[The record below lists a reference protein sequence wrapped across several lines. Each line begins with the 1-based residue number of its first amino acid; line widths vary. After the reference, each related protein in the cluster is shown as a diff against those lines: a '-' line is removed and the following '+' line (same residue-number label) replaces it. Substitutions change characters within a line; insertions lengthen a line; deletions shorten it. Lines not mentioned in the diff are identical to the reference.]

1 MMKRIWLA
9 NVSLERVLGA
19 AALLGTAYVLATFPL
34 TTAVALLGGVGF
46 TLVVLVRP
54 VWALYAL
61 PFLVP
66 FPLREVRVG
75 PATVGGLEALLAL
88 FIAAWLARG
97 LARREIIVR
106 TPPLSLPLALLLGSM
121 LLSLVNAFSLSAAAK
136 ELVKW
141 LEVAALYT
149 IAWHELRRRDL
160 LIIVLAL
167 LTAGALA
174 AAQGIYQSVFRV
186 GPPGFLFPLAGRL
199 WLRAYGTFAQPNPYA
214 GYLGLTLPLA
224 YGLLLAGLGALPQ
237 RDDGVPLLVRS
248 AVLGYAAITGALM
261 LLALFFSLSR
271 GAWIGAA
278 AAVLVVSML
287 LSRRAFVG
295 TLLAGVA
302 GALFLALGGWAYV
315 PLPIRERL
323 TDFLPYVGLV
333 DVRAIEVNDRTFAI
347 VERLAHWY
355 AAVGMFADFPWLGGG
370 IGNYAARYPMY
381 KLPPWDDPLGHAHN
395 IYLNVAAETGLVG
408 LSAYLLFWAA
418 ALWLAWRAVRQ
429 TTGLWRGMAIG
440 ALGAFVHLSAHNFF
454 DNLYVHGMYVQVA
467 LLLAIVAVLVDNR
480 GSGWHEQETVRQPS
494 TR

>member
-1 MMKRIWLA
+1 MKMTLKHARTNLA
-9 NVSLERVLGA
+9 VVIVLLALAYALATLPLEWAVLALGA
-19 AALLGTAYVLATFPL
+19 
-34 TTAVALLGGVGF
+34 VGF

-66 FPLREVRVG
+66 FPLREISLG

-97 LARREIIVR
+97 AVRHEIVVGP
-106 TPPLSLPLALLLGSM
+106 PPLLVPLAMLLGAM
-121 LLSLVNAFSLSAAAK
+121 LLSLLNAFSLSAAAK

-149 IAWHELRRRDL
+149 IAWHELRRRDI

-224 YGLLLAGLGALPQ
+224 YGVVLALVGAAPQ
-237 RDDGVPLLVRS
+237 RDDGVPLVVRS
-248 AVLGYAAITGALM
+248 ALMLYALATGALM
-261 LLALFFSLSR
+261 VLALFFSLSR

-295 TLLAGVA
+295 TLAAGTA
-302 GALFLALGGWAYV
+302 GAVFLALGGWAYV
-315 PLPIRERL
+315 PLAIRERL

-333 DVRAIEVNDRTFAI
+333 DVRTIEVNDRTFAI

-395 IYLNVAAETGLVG
+395 IYLNFAAETGLVG
-408 LSAYLLFWAA
+408 LTAYLLFWAA
-418 ALWLAWRAVRQ
+418 ALWLAWRAVRH
-429 TTGLWRGMAIG
+429 TSGVWRGIAIG

-467 LLLAIVAVLVDNR
+467 LLLAIVAALVDNR
-480 GSGWHEQETVRQPS
+480 HNDDEHATTIQP
-494 TR
+494 

>member
-1 MMKRIWLA
+1 MPLVFHRKVHTSIV
-9 NVSLERVLGA
+9 VSVL
-19 AALLGTAYVLATFPL
+19 LLGIAYALATMPL
-34 TTAVALLGGVGF
+34 ELAVMALGGIGF

-66 FPLREVRVG
+66 FPLREISVG
-75 PATVGGLEALLAL
+75 PATIGGLEALLAL

-97 LARREIIVR
+97 AVRHEIIVQL
-106 TPPLSLPLALLLGSM
+106 PPATVPLALWIGAM
-121 LLSLVNAFSLSAAAK
+121 LLSLLNAFSLGAAAK

-141 LEVAALYT
+141 LEIAALYT
-149 IAWHELRRRDL
+149 IAWRELRRRDI

-174 AAQGIYQSVFRV
+174 AMQGIYQSVFRV

-224 YGLLLAGLGALPQ
+224 YGIVLATSGMAPQ
-237 RDDGVPLLVRS
+237 RDDGLPLVMRS
-248 AVLGYAAITGALM
+248 ALM
-261 LLALFFSLSR
+261 LYALVTGGLMVLALFFSLSR

-278 AAVLVVSML
+278 AAVLVVSMV

-295 TLLAGVA
+295 TVAAGTV

-370 IGNYAARYPMY
+370 VGNYAARYPMY

-395 IYLNVAAETGLVG
+395 IYLNVAAETGLIG
-408 LSAYLLFWAA
+408 LTTYLLFWAA
-418 ALWLAWRAVRQ
+418 ALWLAWRAVRH
-429 TTGLWRGMAIG
+429 TSGVWRGVAIG
-440 ALGAFVHLSAHNFF
+440 VLGAFVHLSAHNVF

-467 LLLAIVAVLVDNR
+467 ILLALVAVLVDNR
-480 GSGWHEQETVRQPS
+480 QDADPS
-494 TR
+494 SINPTTG